1 MTTPTPHDPPPPEYE
16 AQPPAHDALAPSRSR
31 AWLVPAGLAVALVA
45 LVGGLAL
52 GRATAGTA
60 RVTDEISIGF
70 ARDMSTH
77 HAQAV
82 RMSEV
87 AHRRSPDPT
96 LNFMAFDILST
107 QQGQLGMM
115 SGWLDLWEQPQ
126 SGTGK
131 PMGWMGHSGPMP
143 GMASERELRA
153 LDTVPVP
160 AMEEQ
165 WLRLMVRHH
174 RGAIAMA
181 DAAATGADSPDVALL
196 AKGIS
201 AAQQSEINALQGLLR
216 ERGLRPEPDEAAGAH
231 GDGHGGPPAS

>member
-1 MTTPTPHDPPPPEYE
+1 MTTPIPHDPPP
-16 AQPPAHDALAPSRSR
+16 AASR

-45 LVGGLAL
+45 LVAGLAL
-52 GRATAGTA
+52 GRGTAGTPK
-60 RVTDEISIGF
+60 VTDEVSIGF

-96 LNFMAFDILST
+96 LNYMAFDILST

-115 SGWLDLWEQPQ
+115 SGWLDLWEQSQ
-126 SGTGK
+126 SGTGA
-131 PMGWMGHSGPMP
+131 PMAWMGHSGPMP
-143 GMASERELRA
+143 GMASETELRA
-153 LDTVPVP
+153 LDTAPVPV
-160 AMEEQ
+160 MEEQ

-201 AAQQSEINALQGLLR
+201 AAQQSEINALQGQLR
-216 ERGLRPEPDEAAGAH
+216 ARGLRPEPDQAGGTH
-231 GDGHGGPPAS
+231 GSGHSAPTSS